1 MSAALSNLVII
12 FAALKGSG
20 KVIDPIQA
28 GDSMLSFRHEN
39 RDAAGDVSLH
49 SGRTTNQPCQGNKAS
64 LELMKF
70 WSAQR
75 FAKQL

>member
-28 GDSMLSFRHEN
+28 GDVELS
-39 RDAAGDVSLH
+39 
-49 SGRTTNQPCQGNKAS
+49 T
-64 LELMKF
+64 
-70 WSAQR
+70 
-75 FAKQL
+75 